1 MVLRIYLWW
10 LNLIVNSARFRII
23 WDIWWGARMT
33 REPRAY
39 AFLWAFFDE
48 GLTEGKIGSECDWPH
63 AMGWQPG
70 WNKKRKRKETA
81 EYEYCPSS
89 ASWSATKREHPPWHG
104 PAPSPWSSATWIEH
118 LKRATQ
124 NFLSLICF
132 SHGLSHNDVI
142 SNKYT
147 NIFELIKYQFVHFG
161 SYLRNLNL
169 RYYLNLL
176 IH

>member
-1 MVLRIYLWW
+1 MNVIGRMLRDGSPDGIKRGRGKRQ
-10 LNLIVNSARFRII
+10 LNMSIAHLLPPGQLRR
-23 WDIWWGARMT
+23 
-33 REPRAY
+33 
-39 AFLWAFFDE
+39 
-48 GLTEGKIGSECDWPH
+48 GSILRYMALPQ
-63 AMGWQPG
+63 A
-70 WNKKRKRKETA
+70 
-81 EYEYCPSS
+81 
-89 ASWSATKREHPPWHG
+89 HG
-104 PAPSPWSSATWIEH
+104 VQQRWIEH

-124 NFLSLICF
+124 NFLSLSCF

-161 SYLRNLNL
+161 RYLRNLNL